1 MDIIFLFVGLLIG
14 AIIAWFLATSMVK
27 SKMISK
33 SVFDEQTERLNQA
46 SISLNVE
53 IQKNSSSQN
62 ELVQVKAE
70 LRQQSEVFNEL
81 NKKAAELSANNFFLN
96 ERLENQKSEIE
107 NIRKQ
112 FNLEFENMASK
123 ILEEKSQKFTQ
134 INKDN
139 LDIIL
144 KPLGDNIEGFR
155 KKVEEVYNTE
165 SKERFSLGKE
175 VEKLVQLNQKIS
187 EEANNLT
194 NALKGNS
201 KTQGDWG
208 QMILENILEKSG
220 LVKDREYFIQE
231 YLKDEDG
238 NYFKNDEGN
247 RMQPDVIIAYPDNR
261 KVIIDSKVSLN
272 AYTRYIA
279 SEVVDEQ
286 KVALAEHLRSIR
298 RHIDELSRK
307 NYQDFA
313 PSLDFVMMFVP
324 NEPAYMLS
332 MQFDPEL
339 WHYAYN
345 KRILLISPTNLI
357 ASLKLIVDLWKRE
370 YQTQNAQQIAERG
383 AALYDK
389 FVGFVEN
396 LSSVGTNLDRAQKSY
411 NEAFSQLKE
420 GRGNLIGQAEKL
432 KELGVKAKKQLPTP
446 KSPEG
451 DLAEL

>member
-1 MDIIFLFVGLLIG
+1 MNVIFLFLGLLIG
-14 AIIAWFLATSMVK
+14 VVITWLVVFSITK
-27 SKMISK
+27 SKTVPK
-33 SVFDEQTERLNQA
+33 NLFDEQTEKFNRS
-46 SISLNVE
+46 SIALNVE
-53 IQKNSSSQN
+53 IQKNNSLLDELSQ
-62 ELVQVKAE
+62 LKAE
-70 LRQQSEVFNEL
+70 LRQQTEFFNDL
-81 NKKAAELSANNFFLN
+81 NKKSAELSANNVYLN
-96 ERLENQKSEIE
+96 ERLENQKTEVE
-107 NIRKQ
+107 NVRKQ
-112 FNLEFENMASK
+112 LNLEFEHMASR
-123 ILEEKSQKFTQ
+123 ILEEKSRKFTQ
-134 INKDN
+134 INKEN

-144 KPLGDNIEGFR
+144 KPLGENLEGFR

-165 SKERFSLGKE
+165 AKERFSLGKE
-175 VEKLVQLNQKIS
+175 VEKLVQLNRKIS

-194 NALKGNS
+194 NALKGSS

-220 LVKDREYFIQE
+220 LVKDREYFVNE
-231 YLKDEDG
+231 YLKDEDW
-238 NYFKNDEGN
+238 NYFKNEEGN
-247 RMQPDVIIAYPDNR
+247 RMQPDVIVNYPDNR
-261 KVIIDSKVSLN
+261 KVIIDSKVSLTAYSRYMSTDN
-272 AYTRYIA
+272 A
-279 SEVVDEQ
+279 DEQ
-286 KVALAEHLRSIR
+286 KAALGEHLRSVR

-324 NEPAYMLS
+324 NEPAYMLAI
-332 MQFDPEL
+332 QCDQEL

-396 LSSVGTNLDRAQKSY
+396 MSSLGMNLERAQKSY
-411 NEAFSQLKE
+411 DEAFSQLKE

-432 KELGVKAKKQLPTP
+432 IELGVKAKKKLPPST
-446 KSPEG
+446 G
-451 DLAEL
+451 ELE